1 MNAQTKS
8 ELLLFAFEYP
18 PVSGGIARLCAEIGL
33 GLARDQVNGH
43 VLTQDCSTSVRAG
56 GLPEARMSSRRPLR
70 EWHAF
75 QWLRKQRRRTP
86 TICGVWYPEGLI
98 AYLAGMRPL
107 VILAHGAEL
116 LPPVDRWRR
125 PFWKALQRRVLESA
139 SLVIANSEYTRQLI
153 STVAPNARVETI
165 PLAVDPD
172 RFAPTDRAAAKE
184 KYGVSGKRVL
194 CTVSRMYPY
203 KGHDVV
209 LRAIASLAPDER
221 ERLVYMVVGR
231 GPYEPRLRRLAAQ
244 LGVESNVRW
253 LGFVAEEDLP
263 EVYSAS
269 DLFVLCTRDAPEE
282 RSVEGFGLVFLEAQ
296 ACATPVVGTR
306 TGGIPAAIQHGEGG
320 WLIEQDDQKALA
332 DIIRNLVHS
341 PELFRAA
348 GTQARQRILREHT
361 WVHYMQRF
369 SSSLQSAGI
378 PIGRYAGGVTVVV
391 PTLNRGPYLIDTLKD
406 LLAQKH
412 RPMEIL
418 VVDQSME
425 EVPAL
430 RSLARAHSDVV
441 SYHQVHF
448 RGLPLARNYGWQ
460 HAKYEAIIF
469 VDDDIRCGPEL
480 VSEHLRGLTQ
490 PGIGM
495 VAGGIDQPT
504 LSPDE
509 GETGHFNTWTA
520 TPSRGFESTGE
531 FRVSHVPGG
540 NFSAWRSVLQS
551 AGGFDEALSAG
562 AALYEETE
570 LCLRVTKVG
579 FDILFR
585 GSARLQHLA
594 AGNGGCRVLD
604 LPKYIRSLAHNRA
617 ILIRRNLRWFQVP
630 IACLRLLLLFVSY
643 AAHYR
648 TLGILRPGIA
658 GFTCGL
664 QAAKQPPICSQYKS
678 VAVHA

>member
-1 MNAQTKS
+1 MSTNTQD

-18 PVSGGIARLCAEIGL
+18 PVSGGIARLCAEIGS
-33 GLARDQVNGH
+33 GLARDQVKGH
-43 VLTQDCSTSVRAG
+43 VLTQDCPATPRNE
-56 GLPEARMSSRRPLR
+56 GLPEVRVSCQRPLR
-70 EWHAF
+70 EWRAF

-107 VILAHGAEL
+107 VILAHGSEL
-116 LPPVDRWRR
+116 LPPADRWRR

-139 SLVIANSEYTRQLI
+139 SLVIANSEYTRQLV
-153 STVAPNARVETI
+153 STVAPNACVETI

-172 RFAPTDRAAAKE
+172 RFAPTDHAAAKE

-253 LGFVAEEDLP
+253 LSFVAEEDLP
-263 EVYSAS
+263 EVYAAS

-296 ACATPVVGTR
+296 ACGTPVVGTR
-306 TGGIPAAIQHGEGG
+306 TGGIPAAIQDGEGG

-332 DIIRNLVHS
+332 DMIRNLVHS

-369 SSSLQSAGI
+369 SSALKSAGI
-378 PIGRYAGGVTVVV
+378 STGKYAGGVTVVV

-430 RSLARAHSDVV
+430 RSLARAHSDVI
-441 SYHQVHF
+441 SYHQVQF

-495 VAGGIDQPT
+495 VAGGIDQPA
-504 LSPDE
+504 LSPHD

-570 LCLRVTKVG
+570 LCLRVTKGG

-594 AGNGGCRVLD
+594 AGDGGCRVLD

-617 ILIRRNLRWFQVP
+617 ILIRRNLRWFQIP
-630 IACLRLLLLFVSY
+630 FACLRLLLLFVSY

-648 TLGILRPGIA
+648 TLDILRPGIA
-658 GFTCGL
+658 GFTSGL
-664 QAAKQPPICSQYKS
+664 QAAKHPPICSQYIS
-678 VAVHA
+678 ATVHA